1 MASQGTPLS
10 NWGLGLFFL
19 CCRLVEEFM
28 LLANMAVA
36 HQIYRSFPEQAL
48 LRRHPPPQTKLLKD
62 LMEFCN
68 QVGLDIDFSSAG
80 TLHVS
85 ALARRGAGPW
95 GRRVGSYMMACLQQR
110 VLCSPSP
117 SAQADLTTVPC
128 QNKRPPSLALDPTS
142 AGRGWPSLSWSASVV
157 HRA

>member
-1 MASQGTPLS
+1 MASRGTPLS
-10 NWGLGLFFL
+10 NWSLGLFFS
-19 CCRLVEEFM
+19 CYRLVEEFM

-85 ALARRGAGPW
+85 ALAWWGAGPW
-95 GRRVGSYMMACLQQR
+95 GE
-110 VLCSPSP
+110 
-117 SAQADLTTVPC
+117 
-128 QNKRPPSLALDPTS
+128 
-142 AGRGWPSLSWSASVV
+142 AGA
-157 HRA
+157 AM

>member
-1 MASQGTPLS
+1 
-10 NWGLGLFFL
+10 
-19 CCRLVEEFM
+19 M

-68 QVGLDIDFSSAG
+68 QVGLDIDFSTAG

-85 ALARRGAGPW
+85 ALAWWGLQGQRGGGCVTMCLQRVVYPLPCRSLLPLEAAVRGAPRGHRPSSPGSAG
-95 GRRVGSYMMACLQQR
+95 GRALLLGEGEEGGQECQGQAGLSGQKAPVQ
-110 VLCSPSP
+110 SP
-117 SAQADLTTVPC
+117 QA
-128 QNKRPPSLALDPTS
+128 PPSS
-142 AGRGWPSLSWSASVV
+142 AG
-157 HRA
+157 

>member
-1 MASQGTPLS
+1 M
-10 NWGLGLFFL
+10 FFS
-19 CCRLVEEFM
+19 CYRLVEEFM

-85 ALARRGAGPW
+85 ALAWWGAGPW
-95 GRRVGSYMMACLQQR
+95 GE
-110 VLCSPSP
+110 
-117 SAQADLTTVPC
+117 
-128 QNKRPPSLALDPTS
+128 
-142 AGRGWPSLSWSASVV
+142 AGA
-157 HRA
+157 AT

>member
-10 NWGLGLFFL
+10 NRGPGLFFS

-36 HQIYRSFPEQAL
+36 HRIYRSFPEQAL

-80 TLHVS
+80 SLHVS
-85 ALARRGAGPW
+85 AMAPGCGGKGWAAVW
-95 GRRVGSYMMACLQQR
+95 WRVCNSI
-110 VLCSPSP
+110 
-117 SAQADLTTVPC
+117 
-128 QNKRPPSLALDPTS
+128 
-142 AGRGWPSLSWSASVV
+142 
-157 HRA
+157 